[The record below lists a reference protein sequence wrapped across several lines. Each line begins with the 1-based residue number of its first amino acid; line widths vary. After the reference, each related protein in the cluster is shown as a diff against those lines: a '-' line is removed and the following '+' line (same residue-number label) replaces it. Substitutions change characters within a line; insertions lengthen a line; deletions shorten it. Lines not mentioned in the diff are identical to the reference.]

1 MTSVFPSLER
11 ARAVQQKFLR
21 FGCAQLYDAAPEHS
35 IVLELPIVARTPQ
48 SRVAGPVFPVS
59 THNDMLPCLLG
70 LAEAPPGSVL
80 FLHNSADKPLAV
92 AGDIYVISARQQ
104 GLGGLIV
111 DGAVRDVDF
120 LQDLDFPV
128 FSRSVTYVAAK
139 QTDQRPPELPCAV
152 QLGDVLLEPG
162 DWIFGDSDGLLLIK
176 RKNLGAVFNGAIL
189 VSQREEKLKAGILA
203 GSTLAELSGL
213 REFVSGEGQLRFTR

>member
-1 MTSVFPSLER
+1 MTSVFPTLER
-11 ARAVQQKFLR
+11 ARAVQQKFLQ
-21 FGCAQLYDAAPEHS
+21 FGCAQLHDAAPEHS
-35 IVLELPIVARTPQ
+35 IVLELPLVARTPRN
-48 SRVAGPVFPVS
+48 RVAGPVFPVS
-59 THNDMLPCLLG
+59 THNDMLPCLLA

-80 FLHNSADKPLAV
+80 FIHNTADKPLAV

-104 GLGGLIV
+104 GLGGLFV

-139 QTDQRPPELPCAV
+139 QTDQRPQELPCAV

-213 REFVSGEGQLRFTR
+213 REFVSGTGELRFTR

>member
-1 MTSVFPSLER
+1 MTSVFPTLER
-11 ARAVQQKFLR
+11 VRAVQQKFLQ
-21 FGCAQLYDAAPEHS
+21 FGCAQLYDAAPEHTV
-35 IVLELPIVARTPQ
+35 VLELPLIARTPRN
-48 SRVAGPVFPVS
+48 RVAGPVFPVS
-59 THNDMLPCLLG
+59 TDNDMLPCLLG

-80 FLHNSADKPLAV
+80 FIHNSAERPLAV

-104 GLGGLIV
+104 GLNGLIV

-152 QLGDVLLEPG
+152 QLGDLLLEPG

-213 REFVSGEGQLRFTR
+213 REFVSGTGQLRFSK